1 MDANNVLGFITIL
14 RGTDKYVRDIYTMGG
29 CYKFVVLLQYVF
41 GRGEPYMN
49 ADGNHCACCIDGLL
63 YDIDGLIT
71 DTTGWHKFQRE
82 DYEKAQKWSFAK
94 NYMLSLTECPHCGEP
109 ITFPNQD
116 YKINCYDRERI

>member
-49 ADGNHCACCIDGLL
+49 ADGCHCACKIDGSL
-63 YDIDGLIT
+63 YDIDGLIA
-71 DTTGWHKFQRE
+71 DTAGWHKFQRE
-82 DYEKAQKWSFAK
+82 DYEKAQRWSFSK
-94 NYMLSLTECPHCGEP
+94 NYMLQIAECPHCGEP
-109 ITFPNQD
+109 ITHPSMD
-116 YKINCYDRERI
+116 YKICVHDNRVL

>member
-29 CYKFVVLLQYVF
+29 CYKFVALLQYVF

-49 ADGNHCACCIDGLL
+49 ADGNHCACYIDGLL

-82 DYEKAQKWSFAK
+82 DYEKAQQWSFSK
-94 NYMLSLTECPHCGEP
+94 NYMLQIAECPHCGEP
-109 ITFPNQD
+109 ITHPSMD
-116 YKINCYDRERI
+116 YKICVHDNRML